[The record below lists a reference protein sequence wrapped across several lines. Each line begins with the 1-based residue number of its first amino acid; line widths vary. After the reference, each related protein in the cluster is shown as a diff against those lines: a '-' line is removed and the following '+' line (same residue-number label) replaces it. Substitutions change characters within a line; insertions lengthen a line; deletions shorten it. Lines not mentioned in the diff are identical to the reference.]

1 VSLIADALKKAQRIG
16 VKPVEGL
23 PPFDLK
29 KEPSG
34 ETKPAAAAAP
44 SQAPRPVAVV
54 QPSARPA
61 AAPASA
67 PRPSVKAQP
76 ADAQASPIAQA
87 SPAAQAVRPKA
98 KRKLLSG
105 RLLVVFVLALGL
117 AAGALYYVNRVYLPS
132 LQQGGMSA
140 AAPERA
146 VSTPAAETPAQ
157 PETAVAQAAD
167 SAAADTTRTA
177 ADSSSVLRAE
187 SGKADT
193 TSAAGTAAMQ
203 VTPVEPAKV
212 QSGQPAPVLTA
223 QTLQT
228 PLAQPGGT
236 TAQTEFPIAQPP
248 AGVAAAAPLAP
259 LTEPSRGEIV
269 PRDKE
274 SREIRPDIYHFNM
287 AVYFQR
293 NGDIQSALDQYQKV
307 IDISPYN
314 AEAFSN
320 MGVLYN
326 QLGEYG
332 KAVSV
337 LQKALLVDP
346 RYSKAHN
353 NLGLAYYRSGQ
364 FDQAQTE
371 LERAVELEPSSQDAC
386 NNLGLVHRKM
396 GRTRQAEEAF
406 QRAITLDANYGA
418 AHYNLA
424 LLYDETGRLDRA
436 IEHYRAFLDS
446 GGGTPEI
453 NERVRN
459 RLLRL
464 GSP

>member
-1 VSLIADALKKAQRIG
+1 MSLIADALKKAQRIG

-34 ETKPAAAAAP
+34 EATPAAAAVT
-44 SQAPRPVAVV
+44 SHAPRPVAVV
-54 QPSARPA
+54 QPAARPA
-61 AAPASA
+61 AAPAAA

-76 ADAQASPIAQA
+76 AASQAAK
-87 SPAAQAVRPKA
+87 PKT

-105 RLLVVFVLALGL
+105 RLLVLFVLALGL
-117 AAGALYYVNRVYLPS
+117 VAGALYYVNRVYLPS
-132 LQQGGMSA
+132 LQRGGMSA
-140 AAPERA
+140 VAPVRA
-146 VSTPAAETPAQ
+146 VSTPAAEIPAQ
-157 PETAVAQAAD
+157 PE
-167 SAAADTTRTA
+167 AAAMQA
-177 ADSSSVLRAE
+177 ADSSSVKTAE
-187 SGKADT
+187 SASTLKAETGNTDS
-193 TSAAGTAAMQ
+193 TSAATS
-203 VTPVEPAKV
+203 VV
-212 QSGQPAPVLTA
+212 QASPMEAPKAQGSQPAPA
-223 QTLQT
+223 QL
-228 PLAQPGGT
+228 
-236 TAQTEFPIAQPP
+236 EFPIAQPP
-248 AGVAAAAPLAP
+248 DGAAAAAPLVP
-259 LTEPSRGEIV
+259 VTEPPRGEIV

-332 KAVSV
+332 KAVSA
-337 LQKALLVDP
+337 LQKALLIDP

-364 FDQAQTE
+364 FDQALAE

-386 NNLGLVHRKM
+386 NNLGLVHRKL
-396 GRTRQAEEAF
+396 GHTGQAEEAF
-406 QRAITLDANYGA
+406 QRAIALDASYGA

-453 NERVRN
+453 NARVRN